1 MPTPEPDGARMSGG
15 TPGRDAAGL
24 RATGTKTMKHMAGFD
39 PGAQCM
45 LTHTQAHPG
54 EGALAAAP

>member
-1 MPTPEPDGARMSGG
+1 MSGG

-24 RATGTKTMKHMAGFD
+24 MATGTKTMKHMAGFD

>member
-24 RATGTKTMKHMAGFD
+24 RATGTKTMKPQRSKNFR
-39 PGAQCM
+39 
-45 LTHTQAHPG
+45 
-54 EGALAAAP
+54 